1 MKIFKQNRGKPM
13 EPYGYN
19 SIRGKNPRAYKTR
32 DEYINI
38 DKATQKTKEI
48 KKYTV
53 WVGGTEITDFFVTYA
68 IAKEL
73 LKQYEALGY
82 NDVAIQQ
89 GRSKKE
95 DDNL

>member
-1 MKIFKQNRGKPM
+1 MPITKGKPI

-32 DEYINI
+32 KEYINI
-38 DKATQKTKEI
+38 DTKTEETKEI

-53 WVGGTEITDFFVTYA
+53 WVGGTEITDFFVTYS

-73 LKQYEALGY
+73 LKQYNALGY
-82 NDVAIQQ
+82 TDVIIQE
-89 GRSKKE
+89 GR
-95 DDNL
+95 